1 LKLVQ
6 TARLALGVWT
16 VTPNSVYVYGIYFW
30 PQALAQYIWPTPP
43 PMYYLPRVTLTA
55 FLVEAIKWCIIL
67 TIAVWLS
74 IAQLASRRRHKEPEL

>member
-1 LKLVQ
+1 
-6 TARLALGVWT
+6 
-16 VTPNSVYVYGIYFW
+16 
-30 PQALAQYIWPTPP
+30 
-43 PMYYLPRVTLTA
+43 MYYLPRVTLTA